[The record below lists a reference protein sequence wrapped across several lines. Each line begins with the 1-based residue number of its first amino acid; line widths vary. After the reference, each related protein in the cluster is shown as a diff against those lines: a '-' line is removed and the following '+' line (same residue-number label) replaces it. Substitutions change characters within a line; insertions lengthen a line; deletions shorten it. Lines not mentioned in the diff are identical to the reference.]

1 MEKLVQKLKEQN
13 FQAYLAQDS
22 NEAQKIAL
30 GLIPQEATI
39 GMGNSLTLRET
50 GIFDELVSGKYKVIN
65 QFEKGISRE
74 ENLQRRKN
82 GLLADVYFSSVNA
95 LTQEGALV
103 NIDGKGNRI
112 AAINFGPDKVILVV
126 GKNKVVDNEEGAWQR
141 LKKAAPVLAKKL
153 GRKTPCVETE
163 ICSDCKSPERICR
176 FYSVIRSQMPDDKNR
191 IHVILVNEDLGI

>member
-1 MEKLVQKLKEQN
+1 MEELVQKLKEKN

-22 NEAQKIAL
+22 NKAREIAL
-30 GLIPQEATI
+30 DLIPQGATI

-50 GIFDELVSGKYKVIN
+50 GIFDELLSGKYKVIN

-82 GLLADVYFSSVNA
+82 SLLADVYFSSVNA
-95 LTQEGALV
+95 LTQEGELV

-126 GKNKVVDNEEGAWQR
+126 GKNKAVDNEKGAWQR
-141 LKKAAPVLAKKL
+141 LKKAAPALAKKL
-153 GRKTPCVETE
+153 GRKTPCAETG
-163 ICSDCKSPERICR
+163 ICSECNSPGRICC
-176 FYSVIRSQMPDDKNR
+176 FYSVIRSQMPDDKDR

>member
-1 MEKLVQKLKEQN
+1 MEKLIQKLKEKN

-22 NEAQKIAL
+22 NEARKIAL
-30 GLIPQEATI
+30 GLIPQGTTI

-82 GLLADVYFSSVNA
+82 SLLADVYFSSVNA

-112 AAINFGPDKVILVV
+112 AAISFGPEKVILVV
-126 GKNKVVDNEEGAWQR
+126 GKNKVVDNDEGAWQR
-141 LKKAAPVLAKKL
+141 LKKAAPALAKKL

-191 IHVILVNEDLGI
+191 IHVIMVNEDLGI